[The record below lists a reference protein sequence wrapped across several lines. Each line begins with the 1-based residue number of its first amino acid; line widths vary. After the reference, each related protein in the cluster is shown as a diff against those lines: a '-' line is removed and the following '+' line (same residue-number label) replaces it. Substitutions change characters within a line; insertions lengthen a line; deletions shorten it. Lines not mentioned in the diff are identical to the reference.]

1 MFTLRDNLFEDA
13 ANGLIDFDHPAY
25 GNLRQTMNGYIRF
38 AHRLSV
44 WHILYLFLLTRG
56 HGSTELQKRDN
67 SWSKVTRSL
76 SEPQVKKLDRYRTN
90 MDVVV
95 FWHFLKLFPECILV
109 WLVLL
114 SMSGFI
120 VIFLASLWIKKR
132 SAKVVIKTVKA
143 WVKTG
148 VIKGNEGL
156 NALALANGS

>member
-1 MFTLRDNLFEDA
+1 
-13 ANGLIDFDHPAY
+13 
-25 GNLRQTMNGYIRF
+25 
-38 AHRLSV
+38 
-44 WHILYLFLLTRG
+44 
-56 HGSTELQKRDN
+56 
-67 SWSKVTRSL
+67 
-76 SEPQVKKLDRYRTN
+76 